1 MAKLSNDKKYVT
13 VESGDT
19 LSQIALDY
27 GNGLSYKKLAAIN
40 NISNPDYIYIGQKI
54 YLSGS
59 SSSSSSKSSGNMA
72 VINNFGLQSNAENTL
87 FATWTWSKSNTEN
100 YEYHWDYWT
109 GDGVWFI
116 GQHSTT
122 EDKQVTYSIPSNA
135 TQVRFRVKPIAKT
148 KGDNKV
154 PYWKA
159 EWTDYKKHKDAS
171 NIIGTPSAPTVT
183 IDKFQLTAEVTD
195 ANAAD
200 LNAKGIQF
208 QIVKDNRTIINTGTS
223 TINTNTNYASYS
235 CAVDA
240 GGEYKVRCRAYSGAN
255 VGDWSG
261 YSSVVI
267 TIPNASSGI
276 TKCSASSETS
286 VYLEWGAVSSA
297 TSYEIEYATDKYY
310 FDNSDQ
316 TTTKSG
322 IENNHYDISG
332 LESGDEYFFR
342 VRAVNNEGSSA
353 WSEIVSVVVGS
364 KPAAP
369 TTWSSTTTAVVGEDV
384 VLYWVHNSEDG
395 SSQTYAELELYIN
408 GVQELVPSIKNTE
421 DEDEADKTSSYVIST
436 SGYSEGAVIQ
446 WRVRTAGITNE
457 FGDWS
462 TQRTIDVYAQPTVA
476 ISVTD
481 LDENAIEVLE
491 SFPCYVYALPGP
503 NTQAPISYHLSVI
516 ANDDYETTDVVG
528 NVKMVSAGDEVYSKH
543 FDITDALLVEL
554 SANNI
559 DLENGMSYTVKVT
572 VAMDSGLTA
581 ENEVEFTVSWID
593 EEYSPNAEVV
603 IDTDTYVAHIRP
615 YCETYSTTYY
625 KVTKSSY
632 NYIATTEEVDAVWGE
647 ELKDIFTTTGEQVF
661 SGILEDG
668 TELYYYEVQSST
680 LVEDVTLSVY
690 RREFDGGFTEIATG
704 INNLKRTFV
713 TDPHPALDYA
723 RYRIVAIVNATGAV
737 SYYDLPG
744 QPVKGKSI
752 IIQWNDKWSNFD
764 VTDDGAW
771 ADPAWSGSMLKLPY
785 NIDVSDGRQ
794 PDVSLVEYVGRSH
807 PVSYYGTQRGENATW
822 NLAIDK
828 SDKETLYAIRRLSI
842 WMGDVY
848 VREPS
853 GSGYWA
859 NITVGFS
866 QKHKELTIP
875 VTLNIKR
882 VEGGI

>member
-1 MAKLSNDKKYVT
+1 MAKLSSDKKYVT
-13 VESGDT
+13 VEKGDT
-19 LSQIALDY
+19 LFRIASDY
-27 GNGLSYKKLAAIN
+27 GNGLSYKQLASIN

-59 SSSSSSKSSGNMA
+59 SSSSSKSSGNKA

-87 FATWTWSKSNTEN
+87 FATWTWSKSNTET
-100 YEYHWDYWT
+100 YEYQWDYWT

-122 EDKQVTYSIPSNA
+122 EDKQVTYTIPSNA

-154 PYWKA
+154 PYWQA
-159 EWTDYKKHKDAS
+159 EWTSYKYHKDAS
-171 NIIGTPSAPTVT
+171 NIIGTPSAPAVT
-183 IDKFQLTAEVTD
+183 IDKFKLTAEVTD
-195 ANAAD
+195 ASSAD

-208 QIVKDNRTIINTGTS
+208 QIVKNDTTIIETGKS
-223 TINTNTNYASYS
+223 AINTATNYASYS
-235 CAVDA
+235 CTVDA

-255 VGDWSG
+255 VGDWSA
-261 YSSVVI
+261 YSSVVT
-267 TIPNASSGI
+267 TIPAASSGI

-353 WSEIVSVVVGS
+353 WSEPVSVVVGS

-369 TTWSSTTTAVVGEDV
+369 TTWSSTTTAVIGEDV
-384 VLYWVHNSEDG
+384 ILYWVHNSEDG

-408 GVQELVPSIKNTE
+408 GVQELVPTIENTT
-421 DEDEADKTSSYVIST
+421 DEDEADKTSSYVVST
-436 SGYSEGAVIQ
+436 EGYSEGVQIQ

-476 ISVTD
+476 LSITD

-503 NTQAPISYHLSVI
+503 NTQAPISYHLSVV
-516 ANDDYETTDVVG
+516 ANEDYETTDNVG
-528 NVKMVSAGDEVYSKH
+528 NFKMVSSGDEIYSKH

-559 DLENGMSYTVKVT
+559 DLENGMSYVVKVT

-581 ENEVEFTVSWID
+581 ENEAEFTVSWID
-593 EEYSPNAEVV
+593 EEYSPNAEVT
-603 IDTDTYVAHIRP
+603 IDSETYVAHIRP
-615 YCETYSTTYY
+615 YCETYTTTYY
-625 KVTKSSY
+625 RVTKSSY
-632 NYIATTEEVDAVWGE
+632 NYIATTEVVDAVWGE
-647 ELKDIFTTTGEQVF
+647 ELKDVLTTTGEQVF
-661 SGILEDG
+661 SGILDDG
-668 TELYYYEVQSST
+668 TELYYYEVQSGS
-680 LVEDVTLSVY
+680 LVEDVILSVY

-704 INNLKRTFV
+704 IDNLKRTFV

-723 RYRIVAIVNATGAV
+723 RYRIVAITNSTGAV
-737 SYYDLPG
+737 SYYDLPA

-764 VTDDGAW
+764 VTDNGAW

-807 PVSYYGTQRGENATW
+807 PVSYYGTQRGESATW

-828 SDKETLYAIRRLSI
+828 SDKETLYTIRRLSI

-859 NITVGFS
+859 NITVSFS